1 MVRAKARRPRRRN
14 PGAGP
19 SRGRVAHTD
28 PTAGTT
34 RSFEERYPNLA
45 ARRRGD
51 RLEHV
56 RRARAMGATRKQA
69 SRHADLEVGGH

>member
-1 MVRAKARRPRRRN
+1 MARAKARRPRRRN

-19 SRGRVAHTD
+19 SRGRVAHT
-28 PTAGTT
+28 GTTGST

-56 RRARAMGATRKQA
+56 RRARALGATRKQP